1 MRTTERREQLR
12 DRLVEAAE
20 RTVAS
25 QGLAAV
31 RARDLAQEV
40 GCALGSIYTVFP
52 DLDAL
57 VLAVN
62 ARTLAR
68 LDAAL
73 APRPAAAPSPRG
85 DALEDAIDDLVGLAL
100 RYLDFA
106 AANPLPWRALF
117 EHRMPE
123 GQPVPEAHLAAQM
136 RLFAYVEEPLRALL
150 PGLKGRERALVARSL
165 FSAVHGV
172 VGLGLEEKL
181 VPMPMATLRRQ
192 LALLVRAT
200 ARGLPPEQ
208 DAAD

>member
-1 MRTTERREQLR
+1 MRTTERREQLKEK
-12 DRLVEAAE
+12 LVEAAE
-20 RTVAS
+20 RTVAAR
-25 QGLAAV
+25 GLAAL

-40 GCALGSIYTVFP
+40 GCALGAIYTVFP

-62 ARTLAR
+62 SRTLAL
-68 LDAAL
+68 LDRAR
-73 APRPAAAPSPRG
+73 APGKEPAPSRAG
-85 DALEDAIDDLVGLAL
+85 GEERATQDLVDLAL

-106 AANPLPWRALF
+106 AAHQLRWSSLF

-123 GQPVPEAHLAAQM
+123 GQAVPEFHLAEQM
-136 RLFAYVEEPLRALL
+136 RLFTYVEEPLRALR
-150 PGLKGRERALVARSL
+150 PGLKARDRGLLARSL

-181 VPMPMATLRRQ
+181 APMPKATLKRQ

-200 ARGLPPEQ
+200 ARVLPE
-208 DAAD
+208 ADELAG

>member
-1 MRTTERREQLR
+1 MRTTERREQLKEK
-12 DRLVEAAE
+12 LVEAAE
-20 RTVAS
+20 RTVAAR
-25 QGLAAV
+25 GLAAL

-40 GCALGSIYTVFP
+40 GCALGAIYTVFP

-62 ARTLAR
+62 SRTLAL
-68 LDAAL
+68 LDRAL
-73 APRPAAAPSPRG
+73 APGKEPAPSPAGGEER
-85 DALEDAIDDLVGLAL
+85 ATQDLVDLAL

-106 AANPLPWRALF
+106 AAHPLRWRALF

-123 GQPVPEAHLAAQM
+123 GQAVPEFHLAEQM
-136 RLFAYVEEPLRALL
+136 RLFTYVEEPLRALR
-150 PGLKGRERALVARSL
+150 PGLKAQDRGLLARSL

-181 VPMPMATLRRQ
+181 APMPKATLKRQ

-200 ARGLPPEQ
+200 ARGLPE
-208 DAAD
+208 ADELAG